1 MKLPVL
7 LNSSLAALTLL
18 GHIALGQVADTA
30 ATDAVRVNITVN
42 PDGSRTAYQFDPA
55 HHQATATTTTAEGK
69 PGEKIHYELDDAG
82 RFARGRIFGPDGQF
96 RFRSVYKY
104 DAAGK
109 LEEESQ
115 FGKDD
120 RLRSRIVYAYDQAGK
135 QSGYSIFDGTGKL
148 LGRTSP
154 GSEPSPSP
162 KTRKTGR

>member
-7 LNSSLAALTLL
+7 NSTLAVLTLL
-18 GHIALGQVADTA
+18 GPIAFAQVADTA

-55 HHQATATTTTAEGK
+55 HHKATATTTTAEGK
-69 PGEKIHYELDDAG
+69 PGEKIQYELDDAG

-120 RLRSRIVYAYDQAGK
+120 RLMSKIVYAYDQTGK

-154 GSEPSPSP
+154 GSAPSPSP
-162 KTRKTGR
+162 KSRKTGR

>member
-1 MKLPVL
+1 MKLL
-7 LNSSLAALTLL
+7 GLHSTLAALLFL
-18 GHIALGQVADTA
+18 GAVAWGQIADTA
-30 ATDAVRVNITVN
+30 STDAVRVNITVN
-42 PDGSRTAYQFDPA
+42 PDGSRTAYEFDPA
-55 HHQATATTTTAEGK
+55 HHKATATTTTAEGK

-109 LEEESQ
+109 LEEENQ

-120 RLRSRIVYAYDQAGK
+120 HLMSRIVYAYDQAGK
-135 QSGYSIFDGTGKL
+135 QSGYSIFDASGKL

-154 GSEPSPSP
+154 GSVPSPSP
-162 KTRKTGR
+162 KSRKGGR

>member
-7 LNSSLAALTLL
+7 TSTLAVLILL
-18 GHIALGQVADTA
+18 GPIAPGQVADTA

-55 HHQATATTTTAEGK
+55 HHKATATTTTAEGK
-69 PGEKIHYELDDAG
+69 HGEKIQYELDDAG
-82 RFARGRIFGPDGQF
+82 RFARGRLGPDGQF